1 MKEVMMLKLVVSNE
15 DIIRR
20 DRREVPS
27 SRLLNNFIELM
38 EEDVTE
44 SLQELQLCTTEK
56 EADEA
61 YKKYMKYVND
71 LERTKYELYRS
82 QNIKE
87 VA

>member
-1 MKEVMMLKLVVSNE
+1 MLKLVVSNE